1 MFESKK
7 TSSQPLELDNNSNVK
22 INKVLCF
29 GNITPQLSI
38 SVLISMEAFLTQN
51 IQGYARIN

>member
-1 MFESKK
+1 MFEAKK
-7 TSSQPLELDNNSNVK
+7 NLSQLPELDNSNAVK